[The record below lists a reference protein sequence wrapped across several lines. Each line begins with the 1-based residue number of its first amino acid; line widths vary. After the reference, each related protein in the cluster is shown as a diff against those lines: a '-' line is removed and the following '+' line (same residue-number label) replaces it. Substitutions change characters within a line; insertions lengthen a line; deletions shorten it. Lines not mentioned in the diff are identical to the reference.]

1 MAQAGL
7 CPGGSDFAP
16 QEVDRHCPQ
25 ENHSQQA
32 VHDAQ
37 PSGRR
42 LSHRSNVRNV
52 PSGCVRDSGHYPE
65 QARRP
70 KLRVAAIRIRL
81 AADQPRDPAA
91 RRSRVLRN
99 RNEQHHRPPM
109 SDTPKRGQILIGLLA
124 YSALIAYGS
133 LYPFSGWTTHENTFA
148 FLATWNIGALSL
160 PDLVVNSLIYLP
172 LGAGIRLATAR
183 WPLVVSVL
191 FATLIGGALSLSVET
206 LQSHLPQRV
215 SSLSD
220 FILNTSGALA
230 GAVLVGLLNPRGQFY
245 ATANAWRVRGFQPG
259 HEANL
264 VLAALFGWSLSQLS
278 PFVPSLD
285 VGSIRSGLAPLASVL
300 TDPSRF
306 SSSRALTTT
315 LEILALAL
323 LVRDV
328 RKHPVP
334 VGRTLRRTIF
344 GVLALK
350 VIIVSRQLSAEALA
364 GAAIGLLIALASP
377 RALKP
382 HRPAISLLAIL
393 MSLIISELAPENG
406 ALRTLNYVPFAAH
419 MENAMLGLSVIADTV
434 WPYLLIVAALCRLR
448 PASHAWSVTVV
459 ALCAIFAFALEW
471 MQQYVPGRT
480 PDVTTAVI
488 ALITAVGAVRYLC
501 GGAKPSYETRPGRLE
516 AKRASNLAAHLA
528 VIVFALGLTTAWSL
542 GRSPDETVIASQSKP
557 MLPAAETLREPDLPG
572 FRTGHPRLPHPDA
585 RDIARL
591 QAENPDYIREVLKRA
606 GGGRGNL
613 NDAILA
619 EALSPGSQDVR
630 AIVEQ
635 VLRLQP
641 AWRGHEQ
648 TKPIALAYDWLH
660 HRIPPDLM
668 PRLRD
673 KVIEACNYQINVIRV
688 ERMSPYNVF
697 LYNSPLQALM
707 ACALSI
713 YRDDPRAAPVMAFT
727 HDYWIN
733 RVLPVWRQ
741 VGGKN
746 GGWHEG
752 GEYVGIGIGQAIYQ
766 LPAMWRSATGEDYIA
781 REPAIRGFLDF
792 IVYRQRPDKA
802 AFSWGDIAFVDRKP
816 PDAVALAIEL
826 RHPAAY
832 SIWAGRSAPPQPTS
846 WPWGPLTD
854 NLLFNPAADRTL
866 PLSHHFDGLGVLVA
880 RSSWEPDATYVSFK
894 AGDNYWSH
902 SHLDQGAFMIYKAAD
917 LALDSG
923 CYCEYGSD
931 HHLNYTYQTIAHNT
945 LTVTDPSDTAPMPAR
960 KDKPPRPI
968 ANDGGQ
974 RRIGSGWGGDAAPLD
989 RGEWES
995 KREAYHT
1002 GRISHLFEQD
1012 GLTVAVADITPAY
1025 TNPSSGKGRF
1035 AERTRRVERA
1045 WRVFAYDRHSDTV
1058 VVFDDV
1064 VATRADF
1071 VKRWLLHSQTRPVVS
1086 GQNFTIE
1093 RATPAGPSRLIGT
1106 VLHPAA
1112 PMLLPIGGPGFEF
1125 FVDDRNHDNSGKV
1138 LLDIARRKP
1147 GTLEAGN
1154 WRIEL
1159 SPSQAS
1165 TGDQFLVVL
1174 QPTLG
1179 DQVPAMVTSVKDG
1192 IGAEIRTSE
1201 RTLRFTFEPGR
1212 IGTTIEISA
1221 DGKTT
1226 RQEVFGSSTPVEST
1240 GWIAEVLR
1248 RVRSFH

>member
-1 MAQAGL
+1 
-7 CPGGSDFAP
+7 
-16 QEVDRHCPQ
+16 
-25 ENHSQQA
+25 
-32 VHDAQ
+32 
-37 PSGRR
+37 
-42 LSHRSNVRNV
+42 
-52 PSGCVRDSGHYPE
+52 
-65 QARRP
+65 
-70 KLRVAAIRIRL
+70 
-81 AADQPRDPAA
+81 
-91 RRSRVLRN
+91 
-99 RNEQHHRPPM
+99 M
-109 SDTPKRGQILIGLLA
+109 SDTPKRAQILIGLLT
-124 YSALIAYGS
+124 YVALIVYGG
-133 LYPFSGWTTHENTFA
+133 LYPFSGWTASEDTFA
-148 FLATWNIGALSL
+148 FLSAWNIKALSL
-160 PDLVVNSLIYLP
+160 PDVVVNSLIYLP

-183 WPLVVSVL
+183 WRLVFSVL
-191 FATLIGGALSLSVET
+191 LATLIGGALSLSIET
-206 LQSHLPQRV
+206 FQSHLPQRV
-215 SSLSD
+215 PSLSD
-220 FILNTSGALA
+220 FILNTSGSLLGAL
-230 GAVLVGLLNPRGQFY
+230 LVGLLNPRGRLY
-245 ATANAWRVRGFQPG
+245 TLAHAWRVRSFQPG
-259 HEANL
+259 NEANL

-278 PFVPSLD
+278 PFVPSID
-285 VGSIRSGLAPLASVL
+285 VGSIRSGLAPLAAVL

-306 SSSRALTTT
+306 SSSRAVTTA

-334 VGRTLRRTIF
+334 VGRALRRIIF

-350 VIIVSRQLSAEALA
+350 VVIVSRQLSAEALA
-364 GAAIGLLIALASP
+364 GAAIGLLVALAAP
-377 RALKP
+377 RALKQ

-393 MSLIISELAPENG
+393 MSLIISELAPESG
-406 ALRTLNYVPFAAH
+406 APRTLNYALFAAH
-419 MENAMLGLSVIADTV
+419 MENSMLGLSVIADTV
-434 WPYLLIVAALCRLR
+434 WPYLLIVAALYRLR
-448 PASHAWSVTVV
+448 PASPAWSAIVV
-459 ALCAIFAFALEW
+459 ALCAVFAFALEW
-471 MQQYVPGRT
+471 LQQYVPGRT

-488 ALITAVGAVRYLC
+488 ALITAAVAVRYLR
-501 GGAKPSYETRPGRLE
+501 GSATPSSAPYSGRFV
-516 AKRASNLAAHLA
+516 ANLA
-528 VIVFALGLTTAWSL
+528 VIVFASGLTTAWSL

-557 MLPAAETLREPDLPG
+557 MLPAPETLREPDLPG

-585 RDIARL
+585 LDIARL
-591 QAENPDYIREVLKRA
+591 RAENPGFIREVLKRA
-606 GGGRGNL
+606 EGGRGNL

-619 EALSPGSQDVR
+619 EVLSPGSQDVR
-630 AIVEQ
+630 AIVEH
-635 VLRLQP
+635 VLRLKP
-641 AWRGHEQ
+641 TWRGHEQ
-648 TKPIALAYDWLH
+648 TKPIALTYDWLH

-668 PRLRD
+668 PKLRD
-673 KVIEACNYQINVIRV
+673 KVLEACNYQINVIRV

-707 ACALSI
+707 ACALAI
-713 YRDDPRAAPVMAFT
+713 YRDDLRAAPVMAFT

-741 VGGKN
+741 VGGRN

-752 GEYVGIGIGQAIYQ
+752 GEYAAIGIGQAIYQ
-766 LPAMWRSATGEDYIA
+766 LPAMWRSATGEDYITK
-781 REPAIRGFLDF
+781 EPAIRGFLDF
-792 IVYRQRPDKA
+792 IVYRQRPDNA
-802 AFSWGDIAFVDRKP
+802 AFSWGDIAFTDRKP

-832 SIWAGRSAPPQPTS
+832 SVWAGRRGPPSPTS

-854 NLLFNPAADRTL
+854 NLLLDPTAERTL
-866 PLSHHFDGLGVLVA
+866 PLSHHFDGIGVVVA

-902 SHLDQGAFMIYKAAD
+902 SHLDQGAFLIYKAAD

-923 CYCEYGSD
+923 CYCEYSSD
-931 HHLNYTYQTIAHNT
+931 HHMNYTYQTIAHNT

-960 KDKPPRPI
+960 KDKPPREI

-974 RRIGSGWGGDAAPLD
+974 RRVGSGWGGDAAPLD
-989 RGEWES
+989 RAEWES
-995 KREAYHT
+995 KRDTYHT
-1002 GRISHLFEQD
+1002 GRISTLFEQD

-1025 TNPSSGKGRF
+1025 TNSSSGKGRF

-1045 WRVFAYDRHSDTV
+1045 WRVFAYDHHSDTI

-1086 GQNFTIE
+1086 GQKFTIE

-1106 VLHPAA
+1106 VLYPAA
-1112 PMLLPIGGPGFEF
+1112 PVLLPIGGPGFEF
-1125 FVDDRNHDNSGKV
+1125 FVDDRNHDNGGKV
-1138 LLDIARRKP
+1138 LLDIAKRKP

-1179 DQVPAMVTSVKDG
+1179 DQVPATVTPVKNG

-1212 IGTTIEISA
+1212 LGTAIDISASGTT
-1221 DGKTT
+1221 T
-1226 RQEVFGSSTPVEST
+1226 RHDVFGSSTPVASS
-1240 GWIAEVLR
+1240 GWLSEIARIVSR
-1248 RVRSFH
+1248 FR

>member
-1 MAQAGL
+1 M
-7 CPGGSDFAP
+7 PD
-16 QEVDRHCPQ
+16 
-25 ENHSQQA
+25 N
-32 VHDAQ
+32 
-37 PSGRR
+37 
-42 LSHRSNVRNV
+42 
-52 PSGCVRDSGHYPE
+52 
-65 QARRP
+65 
-70 KLRVAAIRIRL
+70 
-81 AADQPRDPAA
+81 
-91 RRSRVLRN
+91 
-99 RNEQHHRPPM
+99 
-109 SDTPKRGQILIGLLA
+109 PKRAQILIGVLA
-124 YSALIAYGS
+124 YAALIVYGS
-133 LYPFSGWTTHENTFA
+133 LYPFSGWTANEDTFA
-148 FLATWNIGALSL
+148 FLSTWNIKALSL

-172 LGAGIRLATAR
+172 LGAGIRLATVR

-191 FATLIGGALSLSVET
+191 LATLVGGALSLCIET
-206 LQSHLPQRV
+206 FQSHLPQRV
-215 SSLSD
+215 PSLSD
-220 FILNTSGALA
+220 LILNTGGAFV
-230 GAVLVGLLNPRGQFY
+230 GATLVGLLNPRGQRY
-245 ATANAWRVRGFQPG
+245 AAAQAWRVRDFQPG

-264 VLAALFGWSLSQLS
+264 LLAALFGWSLSQLS

-285 VGSIRSGLAPLASVL
+285 VGSIRAGLAPLAAVM

-306 SSSRALTTT
+306 SSSRAVTTA

-323 LVRDV
+323 LLRDV
-328 RKHPVP
+328 RKHPAP
-334 VGRTLRRTIF
+334 VGRSLRRIIF

-350 VIIVSRQLSAEALA
+350 VVIVSRQLSAEALS
-364 GAAIGLLIALASP
+364 GAVVGLLIALASP

-406 ALRTLNYVPFAAH
+406 ALRVLNYVPFAAH
-419 MENAMLGLSVIADTV
+419 MENPMLGLGVITDTV
-434 WPYLLIVAALCRLR
+434 WPYLLIVAALYRLK
-448 PASHAWSVTVV
+448 PASHVWSTTIV
-459 ALCAIFAFALEW
+459 ALCTAFAFALEW
-471 MQQYVPGRT
+471 LQQYVPGRT
-480 PDVTTAVI
+480 PDVTTALI
-488 ALITAVGAVRYLC
+488 ALITAAVAVRYLR
-501 GGAKPSYETRPGRLE
+501 GSAKPSSAPRSGHF
-516 AKRASNLAAHLA
+516 AANLAVL
-528 VIVFALGLTTAWSL
+528 VFASGLTAAWSL
-542 GRSPDETVIASQSKP
+542 GRSPGETVITPASKP
-557 MLPAAETLREPDLPG
+557 MLPAPEALREPDLPG
-572 FRTGHPRLPHPDA
+572 FRTSHPRLPHPDA
-585 RDIARL
+585 RDITRL
-591 QAENPDYIREVLKRA
+591 RAENPDYIQGVLNRA
-606 GGGRGNL
+606 RNGRGNL
-613 NDAILA
+613 DDAILA

-641 AWRGHEQ
+641 TWRGHAQ
-648 TKPIALAYDWLH
+648 TKPIALTYDWLH

-668 PRLRD
+668 PKLRD

-707 ACALSI
+707 ACALAI
-713 YRDDPRAAPVMAFT
+713 YRDDPRAAPIMAFT

-741 VGGKN
+741 VGGQN

-781 REPAIRGFLDF
+781 KEPAIRGFLDF

-816 PDAVALAIEL
+816 PDAVALAVEL
-826 RHPAAY
+826 RHAAAY
-832 SIWAGRSAPPQPTS
+832 SIWAGRSGLPSPTS

-854 NLLFNPAADRTL
+854 NRLFDPAADRAL
-866 PLSHHFDGLGVLVA
+866 PLSRHFDGLGTLVA

-902 SHLDQGAFMIYKAAD
+902 SHLDQGAFMIYKGAD

-931 HHLNYTYQTIAHNT
+931 HHMNYTYQTIAHNT

-974 RRIGSGWGGDAAPLD
+974 RRVGSGWGADAAPID
-989 RGEWES
+989 RNEWES
-995 KREAYHT
+995 KRDTYHT
-1002 GRISHLFEQD
+1002 GRISKLFDQD

-1025 TNPSSGKGRF
+1025 TNSSSGKGRF

-1045 WRVFAYDRHSDTV
+1045 WRVFAYDQKSDTI

-1064 VATRADF
+1064 VATRAGF
-1071 VKRWLLHSQTRPVVS
+1071 VKRWLLHSQVKPVVS
-1086 GQNFTIE
+1086 GHNFTIE

-1106 VLHPAA
+1106 VLYPVT
-1112 PMLLPIGGPGFEF
+1112 PVLLPIGGPGFEF
-1125 FVDDRNHDNSGKV
+1125 FVDDRNHDDGGKV
-1138 LLDIARRKP
+1138 ERDIAKRKA

-1179 DQVPAMVTSVKDG
+1179 DQVPATVLPVRTG

-1201 RTLRFTFEPGR
+1201 RTVRFTFEPGR
-1212 IGTTIEISA
+1212 IGTAIDIS
-1221 DGKTT
+1221 DNGKTT
-1226 RQEVFGSSTPVEST
+1226 RHDVFGNSTPAAST
-1240 GWIAEVLR
+1240 GWVDEMLKK
-1248 RVRSFH
+1248 VRSFH